1 MIKKSLAILI
11 ALLLVFTISCK
22 KPAEGNIE
30 DDYINEIEKEYQNSS
45 SNDVVVETNNGV
57 SNNTGNTSDDM
68 LSASDNNNQA
78 VNNNP
83 NQNINRTDNNT
94 AVSSSTAVPAKK
106 RPLKA
111 TIYNFYSPWTSQND
125 PLMIREIRVMI
136 ANKEYTQA
144 LNYINKLDFNNL
156 PADVDVGHL
165 YQFKGIV
172 HYFLAKEGRSNNAV
186 AKNHIALADECFK
199 KVEGLTS
206 IEKFKPLSLLWNG
219 MLYQTYSSDK
229 NELQEAI
236 ALFDRVITEYPR
248 TRFANDAVF
257 YKAVTMKKL
266 GYKAVTMK
274 KLGMPENEYND
285 LFLSIKRGGFVDT
298 LVFSQVINDYVPA
311 NGLVDREM
319 LK

>member
-11 ALLLVFTISCK
+11 VILLTFTISCR
-22 KPAEGNIE
+22 KPSEGNIE
-30 DDYINEIEKEYQNSS
+30 DDYINEIGKEYQNSS
-45 SNDVVVETNNGV
+45 SNDVVVETNNGL
-57 SNNTGNTSDDM
+57 SSGIDNTNGTNNSLSSGIDNTNDIYIETENNNT
-68 LSASDNNNQA
+68 Q
-78 VNNNP
+78 VNNDNQF
-83 NQNINRTDNNT
+83 NQNVSQENNIPVYT
-94 AVSSSTAVPAKK
+94 AEPAKK

-111 TIYNFYSPWTSQND
+111 TIDTFYSPWTSKND

-156 PADVDVGHL
+156 PADVDIGHL

-172 HYFLAKEGRSNNAV
+172 HYFLSKNDKSN
-186 AKNHIALADECFK
+186 IALADECFK
-199 KVEGLTS
+199 KVEGLTK

-219 MLYQTYSSDK
+219 MLYQTYSTDENK
-229 NELQEAI
+229 LKEAI
-236 ALFDRVITEYPR
+236 TLLDRVITEYPR

-257 YKAVTMKKL
+257 YKAVTI
-266 GYKAVTMK
+266 K

-311 NGLVDREM
+311 NDLVDKEM
-319 LK
+319 VK

>member
-57 SNNTGNTSDDM
+57 SDNMGNTSDNM
-68 LSASDNNNQA
+68 SSALDNDFNNQP
-78 VNNNP
+78 VNNKP

-94 AVSSSTAVPAKK
+94 ASSSAAAPAKK

-111 TIYNFYSPWTSQND
+111 TIYNFYSPWTSNDD

-156 PADVDVGHL
+156 PEDVDVGHL

-172 HYFLAKEGRSNNAV
+172 HYFLAKEGKSNNTI

-199 KVEGLTS
+199 KVAGLTS

-266 GYKAVTMK
+266 S
-274 KLGMPENEYND
+274 MPENEYND

-311 NGLVDREM
+311 NDLVDREM

>member
-11 ALLLVFTISCK
+11 VLLLTFAISCK

-45 SNDVVVETNNGV
+45 SNDVVVETNDGM
-57 SNNTGNTSDDM
+57 SSTTDNNMDTIDNMPSGM
-68 LSASDNNNQA
+68 DNNNTQA
-78 VNNNP
+78 NNNNQF
-83 NQNINRTDNNT
+83 NQNISQGDTTPSYT
-94 AVSSSTAVPAKK
+94 AAPAKR

-172 HYFLAKEGRSNNAV
+172 HYFLAKEGKSNNAI
-186 AKNHIALADECFK
+186 AKNHITLADECFK
-199 KVEGLTS
+199 KVEGLTK

-219 MLYQTYSSDK
+219 MLYQTYSTDST
-229 NELQEAI
+229 ELQEAI

-266 GYKAVTMK
+266 G
-274 KLGMPENEYND
+274 MPENEYNE

-298 LVFSQVINDYVPA
+298 LVFSQVVNDYVPA
-311 NGLVDREM
+311 NDLVDREM